1 MKSDEVEQ
9 ISNGNTKQTKTLKQ
23 INNTT
28 TTKINLPY
36 NKSLWNQKRYQG
48 GTWTKPKFEQILS
61 RKIVDKLPNFHSFP
75 STIQTSLS
83 SSISTLTKERKS
95 KKKTNKVDQF

>member
-36 NKSLWNQKRYQG
+36 NKSLWNQNRYQARRLRQ
-48 GTWTKPKFEQILS
+48 PPLLS
-61 RKIVDKLPNFHSFP
+61 RQVYQNGLLRCNFEILEF
-75 STIQTSLS
+75 
-83 SSISTLTKERKS
+83 R
-95 KKKTNKVDQF
+95 